1 MAFVA
6 MFVVCFGI
14 VWLLVRSAHR
24 AADSDTRTTASLGG
38 AADSTAHLSDSAH
51 RTSAPAAHLAGRT
64 IALPPRTARFFAAA
78 GRLTVRA
85 TRNWRR
91 IWLVIAIGWLWIPTT
106 LLVAYGA
113 DILSQTREFA
123 WAWNQWTGLEQ
134 PYIGF
139 FSFVPMDIY
148 PTPTTLLVAY
158 GADILSQTRE
168 FAWAWNQWTGLEQP
182 YIGFFSFV
190 PMDIYPTAHY
200 MWSTDPTYLTDQHNI
215 VLTVIYGASAAL
227 SRYLTGSNDAGFVVL
242 AALQWLFAGFCCALT
257 DQHNIVLTVI
267 YGASAALSRYLTGSN
282 DAGFVVLA
290 ALQWLFAGFCCA
302 SAANRFFNL
311 PWIPRTASAP
321 HTHPDYAHP
330 ERLRTA
336 TPIDFAHPE
345 RGPRIH
351 TLTAHTPAPAGP
363 LARVLVMLLF
373 LCCPLVTFSTIS
385 LTKSPLFAF
394 AFTWWFGLMYELYM
408 THRNAPARPQRTR
421 PVTIAALV
429 VSCVVMLVS
438 AKYAWYILM
447 IQVVLSL
454 LADRRRWR
462 LYLLTLLLPTVL
474 VHGAIAMLISSG
486 AIIGGDPIESRGA
499 QLQMIARV
507 AQRTPGAIPESA
519 ARKLAP
525 IFNIDQ
531 MAQAYRS
538 EDADPVKSSLLA
550 DRRRWRLYLLTL
562 LLPTVLVHGAIAM
575 LIGSGA
581 IIGGDPIE
589 SRGAQLQMIARVAQR
604 NPGAIPESAARP
616 LAPIFNL
623 DQLAQAYLSEDADP
637 VNSSGIQSKKV
648 SYRWRS
654 VTAEDMKQFNAAW
667 LEIVRAYPQTA
678 FDALFAREI
687 IRLFRRVRPAIR
699 ADELLRG
706 QRLRAAVQ
714 HMDQTLQSRLA
725 RRRGACGAPVEPD
738 SGARLGHAR
747 QFLRHAH
754 VAHRGRRARAAPL
767 ARAELAY
774 AAPAVD
780 GRHDHG
786 AGEQF
791 RAPHAAD
798 RVRLRI
804 PVYHVRAR
812 QPRRQLGARPG
823 ARHSARFA
831 PRITLGVAH
840 AADRD
845 RRVQHERVARVG
857 RIPAGRLGGAF
868 EPVAHGVGVDVEL
881 FRRQFQ

>member
-1 MAFVA
+1 MGAALCWLIAALACAWIAWCTAIGPLMRADAGLAAFRWTNGVAFVA

-24 AADSDTRTTASLGG
+24 AADSATRTTASLGG
-38 AADSTAHLSDSAH
+38 AADSTAHLS
-51 RTSAPAAHLAGRT
+51 APAAHLAGRT
-64 IALPPRTARFFAAA
+64 IALPPRAARFFAAA

-91 IWLVIAIGWLWIPTT
+91 IWLVLAIGWLWI
-106 LLVAYGA
+106 
-113 DILSQTREFA
+113 
-123 WAWNQWTGLEQ
+123 
-134 PYIGF
+134 
-139 FSFVPMDIY
+139 
-148 PTPTTLLVAY
+148 PTTLLVAY

-242 AALQWLFAGFCCALT
+242 AALQWLFAGFCCA
-257 DQHNIVLTVI
+257 
-267 YGASAALSRYLTGSN
+267 
-282 DAGFVVLA
+282 
-290 ALQWLFAGFCCA
+290 

-311 PWIPRTASAP
+311 PWIPRTAPA
-321 HTHPDYAHP
+321 PDYAHP

-363 LARVLVMLLF
+363 LARALVMLLF

-438 AKYAWYILM
+438 AKYAWYILL

-474 VHGAIAMLISSG
+474 VHGAIAL
-486 AIIGGDPIESRGA
+486 
-499 QLQMIARV
+499 
-507 AQRTPGAIPESA
+507 
-519 ARKLAP
+519 
-525 IFNIDQ
+525 
-531 MAQAYRS
+531 
-538 EDADPVKSSLLA
+538 
-550 DRRRWRLYLLTL
+550 
-562 LLPTVLVHGAIAM
+562 

-604 NPGAIPESAARP
+604 NPGAIPESAARK
-616 LAPIFNL
+616 LAPIFNI
-623 DQLAQAYLSEDADP
+623 DQMAQAYRSEDADP
-637 VNSSGIQSKKV
+637 VKSSGIQSKKV

-667 LEIVRAYPQTA
+667 LEIVRADPQTA
-678 FDALFAREI
+678 FDALFAKSYGYFDVFDPPYVPMSYYVDNDYVQQSNTWI
-687 IRLFRRVRPAIR
+687 KHYNH
-699 ADELLRG
+699 DWRG
-706 QRLRAAVQ
+706 GV
-714 HMDQTLQSRLA
+714 
-725 RRRGACGAPVEPD
+725 
-738 SGARLGHAR
+738 
-747 QFLRHAH
+747 AH
-754 VAHRGRRARAAPL
+754 VVRQWSRIPVLGWVTHGNFYVTLTLLIGA
-767 ARAELAY
+767 AELALRRWR
-774 AAPAVD
+774 ALSWHMPLLLLMGVMITAPANNFE
-780 GRHDHG
+780 RHMLPIAFVFGFLCITFARDNRGGSWVHG
-786 AGEQF
+786 PARGTAHDSP
-791 RAPHAAD
+791 RA
-798 RVRLRI
+798 
-804 PVYHVRAR
+804 
-812 QPRRQLGARPG
+812 
-823 ARHSARFA
+823 
-831 PRITLGVAH
+831 
-840 AADRD
+840 
-845 RRVQHERVARVG
+845 
-857 RIPAGRLGGAF
+857 
-868 EPVAHGVGVDVEL
+868 
-881 FRRQFQ
+881 

>member
-1 MAFVA
+1 MRADAGLAAFRWTNGVAFVA

-24 AADSDTRTTASLGG
+24 AADSATRTTASLGG
-38 AADSTAHLSDSAH
+38 AADSTAHLSDSTH
-51 RTSAPAAHLAGRT
+51 RTSTGPTPAAHIAGRT
-64 IALPPRTARFFAAA
+64 IALPPRAARFFAAT

-91 IWLVIAIGWLWIPTT
+91 IWLVLAIGWLWI
-106 LLVAYGA
+106 
-113 DILSQTREFA
+113 
-123 WAWNQWTGLEQ
+123 
-134 PYIGF
+134 
-139 FSFVPMDIY
+139 
-148 PTPTTLLVAY
+148 PTTLLVAY

-242 AALQWLFAGFCCALT
+242 AALQWLFAGFCCA
-257 DQHNIVLTVI
+257 
-267 YGASAALSRYLTGSN
+267 
-282 DAGFVVLA
+282 
-290 ALQWLFAGFCCA
+290 

-311 PWIPRTASAP
+311 PWIPRTAPA
-321 HTHPDYAHP
+321 PDYAHP

-336 TPIDFAHPE
+336 TPVDFTHPE

-438 AKYAWYILM
+438 AKYAWYILL

-474 VHGAIAMLISSG
+474 VHGAIAL
-486 AIIGGDPIESRGA
+486 
-499 QLQMIARV
+499 
-507 AQRTPGAIPESA
+507 
-519 ARKLAP
+519 
-525 IFNIDQ
+525 
-531 MAQAYRS
+531 
-538 EDADPVKSSLLA
+538 
-550 DRRRWRLYLLTL
+550 
-562 LLPTVLVHGAIAM
+562 

-604 NPGAIPESAARP
+604 NPGAIPESAAQK
-616 LAPIFNL
+616 LAPIFNI
-623 DQLAQAYLSEDADP
+623 DQMAQAYRSEDADP
-637 VNSSGIQSKKV
+637 VKSSGIQSKKV

-667 LEIVRAYPQTA
+667 LEIVRADPQTA
-678 FDALFAREI
+678 FDALFAKSYGYFDVFDPPYVPMSYYVDNDYVQQSNTWI
-687 IRLFRRVRPAIR
+687 KHYNH
-699 ADELLRG
+699 DWRG
-706 QRLRAAVQ
+706 GV
-714 HMDQTLQSRLA
+714 
-725 RRRGACGAPVEPD
+725 
-738 SGARLGHAR
+738 
-747 QFLRHAH
+747 AH
-754 VAHRGRRARAAPL
+754 VVRQWSRIPVLGWVTHGNFYVTLTLLIGA
-767 ARAELAY
+767 AELALRRWR
-774 AAPAVD
+774 ALSWHMPLLLLMGVMITAPANNFE
-780 GRHDHG
+780 RHMLPIAFVFGFMCIMFARDNRGGSWVHG
-786 AGEQF
+786 PARGTAHDSP
-791 RAPHAAD
+791 RA
-798 RVRLRI
+798 
-804 PVYHVRAR
+804 
-812 QPRRQLGARPG
+812 
-823 ARHSARFA
+823 
-831 PRITLGVAH
+831 
-840 AADRD
+840 
-845 RRVQHERVARVG
+845 
-857 RIPAGRLGGAF
+857 
-868 EPVAHGVGVDVEL
+868 
-881 FRRQFQ
+881 

>member
-1 MAFVA
+1 MRADAGLAAFRWTNGVAFVA

-24 AADSDTRTTASLGG
+24 AADSATRTTASLGG
-38 AADSTAHLSDSAH
+38 AADSAH
-51 RTSAPAAHLAGRT
+51 RTSTGPTPAAHIAGRT
-64 IALPPRTARFFAAA
+64 IALPPRAARFFAAA

-91 IWLVIAIGWLWIPTT
+91 IWLVLAIGWLWIPTT

-123 WAWNQWTGLEQ
+123 WAWNQWTGL
-134 PYIGF
+134 
-139 FSFVPMDIY
+139 D
-148 PTPTTLLVAY
+148 
-158 GADILSQTRE
+158 
-168 FAWAWNQWTGLEQP
+168 QP

-242 AALQWLFAGFCCALT
+242 AALQWLFAGFCCA
-257 DQHNIVLTVI
+257 
-267 YGASAALSRYLTGSN
+267 
-282 DAGFVVLA
+282 
-290 ALQWLFAGFCCA
+290 

-321 HTHPDYAHP
+321 RTHPDYAHP

-363 LARVLVMLLF
+363 LARALVMLLF

-408 THRNAPARPQRTR
+408 THRNTPARPQRTR

-474 VHGAIAMLISSG
+474 VHGAIAMLI
-486 AIIGGDPIESRGA
+486 
-499 QLQMIARV
+499 
-507 AQRTPGAIPESA
+507 
-519 ARKLAP
+519 
-525 IFNIDQ
+525 
-531 MAQAYRS
+531 
-538 EDADPVKSSLLA
+538 
-550 DRRRWRLYLLTL
+550 
-562 LLPTVLVHGAIAM
+562 
-575 LIGSGA
+575 GSGA

-604 NPGAIPESAARP
+604 NPGAIPESAAQK
-616 LAPIFNL
+616 LAPIFNI
-623 DQLAQAYLSEDADP
+623 DQMAQAYRSEDADP
-637 VNSSGIQSKKV
+637 VKSSGIQSKKV

-667 LEIVRAYPQTA
+667 LEIVRADPQTA
-678 FDALFAREI
+678 FDALFAKSYGYFDVFDPPYVPMSYYVDNDYVQQSNAWI
-687 IRLFRRVRPAIR
+687 KHYNH
-699 ADELLRG
+699 DWRG
-706 QRLRAAVQ
+706 DV
-714 HMDQTLQSRLA
+714 
-725 RRRGACGAPVEPD
+725 
-738 SGARLGHAR
+738 
-747 QFLRHAH
+747 AH
-754 VAHRGRRARAAPL
+754 VVRQWSRIPVLGWVTHGNFYVTLTLLIGA
-767 ARAELAY
+767 AELALRRWR
-774 AAPAVD
+774 ALSWHMPLLLLMGVMITAPANNFE
-780 GRHDHG
+780 RHMLPIAFVFGFLCIMFARDNRGGSWVHG
-786 AGEQF
+786 PARGTAHDSP
-791 RAPHAAD
+791 RA
-798 RVRLRI
+798 
-804 PVYHVRAR
+804 
-812 QPRRQLGARPG
+812 
-823 ARHSARFA
+823 
-831 PRITLGVAH
+831 
-840 AADRD
+840 
-845 RRVQHERVARVG
+845 
-857 RIPAGRLGGAF
+857 
-868 EPVAHGVGVDVEL
+868 
-881 FRRQFQ
+881 

>member
-1 MAFVA
+1 MRADAGLAAFRWTNGVAFVA

-24 AADSDTRTTASLGG
+24 AADSATRTTASLGG
-38 AADSTAHLSDSAH
+38 AADSTAHIAGP
-51 RTSAPAAHLAGRT
+51 TPAAHLAGRT
-64 IALPPRTARFFAAA
+64 IALPPRAARFFAAA

-91 IWLVIAIGWLWIPTT
+91 IWLVLAIGWLWIPTT
-106 LLVAYGA
+106 LLA
-113 DILSQTREFA
+113 
-123 WAWNQWTGLEQ
+123 
-134 PYIGF
+134 
-139 FSFVPMDIY
+139 
-148 PTPTTLLVAY
+148 AY

-215 VLTVIYGASAAL
+215 E
-227 SRYLTGSNDAGFVVL
+227 
-242 AALQWLFAGFCCALT
+242 
-257 DQHNIVLTVI
+257 LTVI

-336 TPIDFAHPE
+336 TPVDFAHPE
-345 RGPRIH
+345 RSLRAYTP
-351 TLTAHTPAPAGP
+351 TAAPARTPAPAGP
-363 LARVLVMLLF
+363 LARALVMLLF

-474 VHGAIAMLISSG
+474 VHGAIAMLIGSG
-486 AIIGGDPIESRGA
+486 AIIGGDPVESRGA

-507 AQRTPGAIPESA
+507 AQRNPGAIPESA

-538 EDADPVKSSLLA
+538 EDADPVKSS
-550 DRRRWRLYLLTL
+550 
-562 LLPTVLVHGAIAM
+562 
-575 LIGSGA
+575 
-581 IIGGDPIE
+581 
-589 SRGAQLQMIARVAQR
+589 
-604 NPGAIPESAARP
+604 
-616 LAPIFNL
+616 
-623 DQLAQAYLSEDADP
+623 
-637 VNSSGIQSKKV
+637 GIQSKKV

-667 LEIVRAYPQTA
+667 LEIVRADPQTA
-678 FDALFAREI
+678 FDALFAKSYGYFDVFDPPYVPMSYYVDNDYVQQSNTWI
-687 IRLFRRVRPAIR
+687 KHYNH
-699 ADELLRG
+699 DWRG
-706 QRLRAAVQ
+706 GV
-714 HMDQTLQSRLA
+714 
-725 RRRGACGAPVEPD
+725 
-738 SGARLGHAR
+738 
-747 QFLRHAH
+747 AH
-754 VAHRGRRARAAPL
+754 VVRQWSRIPVLGWVTHGNFYVTLTLLIGA
-767 ARAELAY
+767 AELALRRWR
-774 AAPAVD
+774 ALSWHMPLLLLMGVMITAPANNFE
-780 GRHDHG
+780 RHMLPIAFVFGFLCITFARDNRGGSWVHG
-786 AGEQF
+786 PARGTVHDSP
-791 RAPHAAD
+791 RA
-798 RVRLRI
+798 
-804 PVYHVRAR
+804 
-812 QPRRQLGARPG
+812 
-823 ARHSARFA
+823 
-831 PRITLGVAH
+831 
-840 AADRD
+840 
-845 RRVQHERVARVG
+845 
-857 RIPAGRLGGAF
+857 
-868 EPVAHGVGVDVEL
+868 
-881 FRRQFQ
+881 

>member
-1 MAFVA
+1 MDRDRLSHSPTPTRTALARVGDALCWLIAALACAWIAWCTAIGPLMRADAGLAAFRWTNGVAFVA

-14 VWLLVRSAHR
+14 AWLLVRSAHR
-24 AADSDTRTTASLGG
+24 AADSATRTTASLGG
-38 AADSTAHLSDSAH
+38 GADSTAHLSDSAH

-91 IWLVIAIGWLWIPTT
+91 IWLVLAIGWLWI
-106 LLVAYGA
+106 
-113 DILSQTREFA
+113 
-123 WAWNQWTGLEQ
+123 
-134 PYIGF
+134 
-139 FSFVPMDIY
+139 
-148 PTPTTLLVAY
+148 PTTLLVAY

-242 AALQWLFAGFCCALT
+242 AALQWLFAGFCCA
-257 DQHNIVLTVI
+257 
-267 YGASAALSRYLTGSN
+267 
-282 DAGFVVLA
+282 
-290 ALQWLFAGFCCA
+290 

-311 PWIPRTASAP
+311 PWIPRTAPA
-321 HTHPDYAHP
+321 PDYAHP

-363 LARVLVMLLF
+363 LARALVMLLF

-474 VHGAIAMLISSG
+474 VHGAIAMLI
-486 AIIGGDPIESRGA
+486 
-499 QLQMIARV
+499 
-507 AQRTPGAIPESA
+507 
-519 ARKLAP
+519 
-525 IFNIDQ
+525 
-531 MAQAYRS
+531 
-538 EDADPVKSSLLA
+538 
-550 DRRRWRLYLLTL
+550 
-562 LLPTVLVHGAIAM
+562 
-575 LIGSGA
+575 GSGA

-604 NPGAIPESAARP
+604 NPGAIPESAARK
-616 LAPIFNL
+616 LAPIFNI
-623 DQLAQAYLSEDADP
+623 DQMAQAYRSEDADP
-637 VNSSGIQSKKV
+637 VKSSGIQSKKV

-667 LEIVRAYPQTA
+667 LEIVRADPQTA
-678 FDALFAREI
+678 FDALFAKSYGYFDVFDPPYVPMSYYVDNDYVQQSNTWI
-687 IRLFRRVRPAIR
+687 KHYNH
-699 ADELLRG
+699 DWRG
-706 QRLRAAVQ
+706 GV
-714 HMDQTLQSRLA
+714 
-725 RRRGACGAPVEPD
+725 
-738 SGARLGHAR
+738 
-747 QFLRHAH
+747 AH
-754 VAHRGRRARAAPL
+754 VVRQWSRIPVLGWVTHGNFYVTLTLLIGA
-767 ARAELAY
+767 AELALRRWR
-774 AAPAVD
+774 ALSWHMPLLLLMGVMITAPANNFE
-780 GRHDHG
+780 RHMLPIAFVFGFLCITFARDNRGGSWVHG
-786 AGEQF
+786 PARGTAHDSP
-791 RAPHAAD
+791 RA
-798 RVRLRI
+798 
-804 PVYHVRAR
+804 
-812 QPRRQLGARPG
+812 
-823 ARHSARFA
+823 
-831 PRITLGVAH
+831 
-840 AADRD
+840 
-845 RRVQHERVARVG
+845 
-857 RIPAGRLGGAF
+857 
-868 EPVAHGVGVDVEL
+868 
-881 FRRQFQ
+881 

>member
-1 MAFVA
+1 MRADAGLAAFRWTNGVAFVA

-24 AADSDTRTTASLGG
+24 AADSATRTTASLGG

-91 IWLVIAIGWLWIPTT
+91 IWLVLAIGWLWI
-106 LLVAYGA
+106 
-113 DILSQTREFA
+113 
-123 WAWNQWTGLEQ
+123 
-134 PYIGF
+134 
-139 FSFVPMDIY
+139 
-148 PTPTTLLVAY
+148 PTTLLVAY

-242 AALQWLFAGFCCALT
+242 AALQWLFAGFCCA
-257 DQHNIVLTVI
+257 
-267 YGASAALSRYLTGSN
+267 
-282 DAGFVVLA
+282 
-290 ALQWLFAGFCCA
+290 

-311 PWIPRTASAP
+311 PWIPRTAPA
-321 HTHPDYAHP
+321 PDYAHP

-363 LARVLVMLLF
+363 LARALVMLLF

-474 VHGAIAMLISSG
+474 VHGAIAMLI
-486 AIIGGDPIESRGA
+486 
-499 QLQMIARV
+499 
-507 AQRTPGAIPESA
+507 
-519 ARKLAP
+519 
-525 IFNIDQ
+525 
-531 MAQAYRS
+531 
-538 EDADPVKSSLLA
+538 
-550 DRRRWRLYLLTL
+550 
-562 LLPTVLVHGAIAM
+562 
-575 LIGSGA
+575 GSGA

-604 NPGAIPESAARP
+604 NPGAIPESAARK
-616 LAPIFNL
+616 LAPIFNI
-623 DQLAQAYLSEDADP
+623 DQMAQAYRSEDADP
-637 VNSSGIQSKKV
+637 VKSSGIQSKKV

-667 LEIVRAYPQTA
+667 LEIVRADPQTA
-678 FDALFAREI
+678 FDALFAKSYGYFDVFDPPYVPMSYYVDNDYVQQSNTWI
-687 IRLFRRVRPAIR
+687 KHYNH
-699 ADELLRG
+699 DWRG
-706 QRLRAAVQ
+706 GV
-714 HMDQTLQSRLA
+714 
-725 RRRGACGAPVEPD
+725 
-738 SGARLGHAR
+738 
-747 QFLRHAH
+747 AH
-754 VAHRGRRARAAPL
+754 VVRQWSRIPVLGWVTHGNFYVTLTLLIGA
-767 ARAELAY
+767 AELALRRWR
-774 AAPAVD
+774 ALSWHMPLLLLMGVMITAPANNFE
-780 GRHDHG
+780 RHMLPIAFVFGFMCIMFARDNRGGSWVHG
-786 AGEQF
+786 
-791 RAPHAAD
+791 P
-798 RVRLRI
+798 
-804 PVYHVRAR
+804 
-812 QPRRQLGARPG
+812 
-823 ARHSARFA
+823 
-831 PRITLGVAH
+831 
-840 AADRD
+840 
-845 RRVQHERVARVG
+845 ARVT
-857 RIPAGRLGGAF
+857 
-868 EPVAHGVGVDVEL
+868 AHDSP
-881 FRRQFQ
+881 RA

>member
-1 MAFVA
+1 MRADAGLAAFRWTNGVAFVA

-24 AADSDTRTTASLGG
+24 AADSATRTTASLGG

-91 IWLVIAIGWLWIPTT
+91 IWLVLAIGWLWI
-106 LLVAYGA
+106 
-113 DILSQTREFA
+113 
-123 WAWNQWTGLEQ
+123 
-134 PYIGF
+134 
-139 FSFVPMDIY
+139 
-148 PTPTTLLVAY
+148 PTTLLVAY

-242 AALQWLFAGFCCALT
+242 AALQWLFAGFCCA
-257 DQHNIVLTVI
+257 
-267 YGASAALSRYLTGSN
+267 
-282 DAGFVVLA
+282 
-290 ALQWLFAGFCCA
+290 

-311 PWIPRTASAP
+311 PWIPRTAPA
-321 HTHPDYAHP
+321 PDYAHP

-363 LARVLVMLLF
+363 LARALVMLLF

-438 AKYAWYILM
+438 AKYAWYILL
-447 IQVVLSL
+447 IQVVL
-454 LADRRRWR
+454 
-462 LYLLTLLLPTVL
+462 
-474 VHGAIAMLISSG
+474 
-486 AIIGGDPIESRGA
+486 
-499 QLQMIARV
+499 
-507 AQRTPGAIPESA
+507 
-519 ARKLAP
+519 
-525 IFNIDQ
+525 
-531 MAQAYRS
+531 
-538 EDADPVKSSLLA
+538 SLLA

-604 NPGAIPESAARP
+604 NPGAIPESAARK
-616 LAPIFNL
+616 LAPIFNI
-623 DQLAQAYLSEDADP
+623 DQMAQAYRSEDADP
-637 VNSSGIQSKKV
+637 VKSSGIQSKKV

-667 LEIVRAYPQTA
+667 LEIVRADPQTA
-678 FDALFAREI
+678 FDALFAKSYGYFDVFDPPYVPMSYYVDNDYVQQSNTWI
-687 IRLFRRVRPAIR
+687 KHYNH
-699 ADELLRG
+699 DWRG
-706 QRLRAAVQ
+706 GV
-714 HMDQTLQSRLA
+714 
-725 RRRGACGAPVEPD
+725 
-738 SGARLGHAR
+738 
-747 QFLRHAH
+747 AH
-754 VAHRGRRARAAPL
+754 VVRQWSRIPVLGWVTHGNFYVTLTLLIGA
-767 ARAELAY
+767 AELALRRWR
-774 AAPAVD
+774 ALSWHMPLLLLMGVMITAPANNFE
-780 GRHDHG
+780 RHMLPIAFVFGFMCIMFARDNRGGSWVHG
-786 AGEQF
+786 
-791 RAPHAAD
+791 P
-798 RVRLRI
+798 
-804 PVYHVRAR
+804 
-812 QPRRQLGARPG
+812 
-823 ARHSARFA
+823 
-831 PRITLGVAH
+831 
-840 AADRD
+840 
-845 RRVQHERVARVG
+845 ARVT
-857 RIPAGRLGGAF
+857 
-868 EPVAHGVGVDVEL
+868 AHDSP
-881 FRRQFQ
+881 RA

>member
-1 MAFVA
+1 MDRDHLSHSPAPTRTALARVGAALCWLIAALACAWIAWCTAIGPLMRADAGLAAFRWTNGVAFVA

-24 AADSDTRTTASLGG
+24 AADSATRTTASLGG

-64 IALPPRTARFFAAA
+64 IALPPRAARFFAAV
-78 GRLTVRA
+78 GRLTVRT

-91 IWLVIAIGWLWIPTT
+91 IWLVLAIGWLWI
-106 LLVAYGA
+106 
-113 DILSQTREFA
+113 
-123 WAWNQWTGLEQ
+123 
-134 PYIGF
+134 
-139 FSFVPMDIY
+139 
-148 PTPTTLLVAY
+148 PTTLLVAY

-242 AALQWLFAGFCCALT
+242 AALQWLFAGFCCA
-257 DQHNIVLTVI
+257 
-267 YGASAALSRYLTGSN
+267 
-282 DAGFVVLA
+282 
-290 ALQWLFAGFCCA
+290 

-345 RGPRIH
+345 RGLRIH
-351 TLTAHTPAPAGP
+351 TLAAHTPAPAGP
-363 LARVLVMLLF
+363 LARALVMLLF

-474 VHGAIAMLISSG
+474 VHGAIAMLI
-486 AIIGGDPIESRGA
+486 
-499 QLQMIARV
+499 
-507 AQRTPGAIPESA
+507 
-519 ARKLAP
+519 
-525 IFNIDQ
+525 
-531 MAQAYRS
+531 
-538 EDADPVKSSLLA
+538 
-550 DRRRWRLYLLTL
+550 
-562 LLPTVLVHGAIAM
+562 
-575 LIGSGA
+575 GSGA

-604 NPGAIPESAARP
+604 NPGAIPESAARK
-616 LAPIFNL
+616 LAPIFNI
-623 DQLAQAYLSEDADP
+623 DQMAQAYRSEDADP
-637 VNSSGIQSKKV
+637 VKSSGIQSKKV

-667 LEIVRAYPQTA
+667 LEIVRADPQTA
-678 FDALFAREI
+678 FDALFAKSYGYFDVFDPPYVPMSYYVDNDYVQQSNTWI
-687 IRLFRRVRPAIR
+687 KHYNH
-699 ADELLRG
+699 DWRG
-706 QRLRAAVQ
+706 GV
-714 HMDQTLQSRLA
+714 
-725 RRRGACGAPVEPD
+725 
-738 SGARLGHAR
+738 
-747 QFLRHAH
+747 AH
-754 VAHRGRRARAAPL
+754 VVRQWSRIPVLGWVTHGNFYVTLTLLIGA
-767 ARAELAY
+767 AELALRRWR
-774 AAPAVD
+774 ALSWHMPLLLLMGVMITAPANNFE
-780 GRHDHG
+780 RHMLPIAFVFGFLCITFARDNRGGSWVHG
-786 AGEQF
+786 
-791 RAPHAAD
+791 P
-798 RVRLRI
+798 
-804 PVYHVRAR
+804 AR
-812 QPRRQLGARPG
+812 GTARPL
-823 ARHSARFA
+823 
-831 PRITLGVAH
+831 PRA
-840 AADRD
+840 
-845 RRVQHERVARVG
+845 
-857 RIPAGRLGGAF
+857 
-868 EPVAHGVGVDVEL
+868 
-881 FRRQFQ
+881 

>member
-1 MAFVA
+1 MRADAGLAAFRWTNGVAFVA

-24 AADSDTRTTASLGG
+24 AADSATRTTASLGG
-38 AADSTAHLSDSAH
+38 ATDSTAHLSDSAH

-64 IALPPRTARFFAAA
+64 IALPPRAARFFAAA

-91 IWLVIAIGWLWIPTT
+91 IWLVLAIGWLWIPTT
-106 LLVAYGA
+106 LLA
-113 DILSQTREFA
+113 
-123 WAWNQWTGLEQ
+123 
-134 PYIGF
+134 
-139 FSFVPMDIY
+139 
-148 PTPTTLLVAY
+148 AY

-242 AALQWLFAGFCCALT
+242 AALQWLFAGFCCA
-257 DQHNIVLTVI
+257 
-267 YGASAALSRYLTGSN
+267 
-282 DAGFVVLA
+282 
-290 ALQWLFAGFCCA
+290 

-336 TPIDFAHPE
+336 TPVDFAHPE
-345 RGPRIH
+345 RSLRAYTP
-351 TLTAHTPAPAGP
+351 TAAPARTPTPAGP
-363 LARVLVMLLF
+363 LARALVMLLF

-438 AKYAWYILM
+438 AKYAWYIIM
-447 IQVVLSL
+447 IQMVLSL

-462 LYLLTLLLPTVL
+462 LYLLTLLLPTL
-474 VHGAIAMLISSG
+474 
-486 AIIGGDPIESRGA
+486 
-499 QLQMIARV
+499 
-507 AQRTPGAIPESA
+507 
-519 ARKLAP
+519 
-525 IFNIDQ
+525 
-531 MAQAYRS
+531 
-538 EDADPVKSSLLA
+538 
-550 DRRRWRLYLLTL
+550 
-562 LLPTVLVHGAIAM
+562 LVHGAIAM

-604 NPGAIPESAARP
+604 NPGAIPESAARK
-616 LAPIFNL
+616 LAPIFNI
-623 DQLAQAYLSEDADP
+623 DQMAQAYRSEDADP
-637 VNSSGIQSKKV
+637 VKSSGIQSKKV

-667 LEIVRAYPQTA
+667 LEIVRADPQTA
-678 FDALFAREI
+678 FDALFAKSYGYFDVFDPPYVPMSYYVDNDYVQQSNAWI
-687 IRLFRRVRPAIR
+687 KHYNH
-699 ADELLRG
+699 DWRG
-706 QRLRAAVQ
+706 DV
-714 HMDQTLQSRLA
+714 
-725 RRRGACGAPVEPD
+725 
-738 SGARLGHAR
+738 
-747 QFLRHAH
+747 AH
-754 VAHRGRRARAAPL
+754 VVRQWSRIPVLGWVTHGNFYVTLTLLIGA
-767 ARAELAY
+767 AELALRRWR
-774 AAPAVD
+774 ALSWHMPLLLLMGVMITAPANNFE
-780 GRHDHG
+780 RHMLPIAFVFGFLCITFARDNRGGSWVHG
-786 AGEQF
+786 PARGTAHDSP
-791 RAPHAAD
+791 RA
-798 RVRLRI
+798 
-804 PVYHVRAR
+804 
-812 QPRRQLGARPG
+812 
-823 ARHSARFA
+823 
-831 PRITLGVAH
+831 
-840 AADRD
+840 
-845 RRVQHERVARVG
+845 
-857 RIPAGRLGGAF
+857 
-868 EPVAHGVGVDVEL
+868 
-881 FRRQFQ
+881 

>member
-1 MAFVA
+1 MDRDHLSHSPTPTRTALARVGAALCWLIAALACAWIAWCTAIGPLMRADAGLAAFRWTNGVAFVA

-24 AADSDTRTTASLGG
+24 AADSATRTTASLGC
-38 AADSTAHLSDSAH
+38 AADSTAHL
-51 RTSAPAAHLAGRT
+51 SAPAAHLAGRT
-64 IALPPRTARFFAAA
+64 IALPPRAARFFAAT

-91 IWLVIAIGWLWIPTT
+91 IWLVLAIGWLWI
-106 LLVAYGA
+106 
-113 DILSQTREFA
+113 
-123 WAWNQWTGLEQ
+123 
-134 PYIGF
+134 
-139 FSFVPMDIY
+139 
-148 PTPTTLLVAY
+148 PTTLLVAY

-242 AALQWLFAGFCCALT
+242 AALQWLFAGFCCA
-257 DQHNIVLTVI
+257 
-267 YGASAALSRYLTGSN
+267 
-282 DAGFVVLA
+282 
-290 ALQWLFAGFCCA
+290 

-311 PWIPRTASAP
+311 PWIPRTAPA
-321 HTHPDYAHP
+321 PDYAHP

-363 LARVLVMLLF
+363 LARALVMLLF

-474 VHGAIAMLISSG
+474 VHGAIAMLI
-486 AIIGGDPIESRGA
+486 
-499 QLQMIARV
+499 
-507 AQRTPGAIPESA
+507 
-519 ARKLAP
+519 
-525 IFNIDQ
+525 
-531 MAQAYRS
+531 
-538 EDADPVKSSLLA
+538 
-550 DRRRWRLYLLTL
+550 
-562 LLPTVLVHGAIAM
+562 
-575 LIGSGA
+575 GSGA

-604 NPGAIPESAARP
+604 NPGAIPESAARK
-616 LAPIFNL
+616 LAPIFNI
-623 DQLAQAYLSEDADP
+623 DQMAQAYRSEDADP
-637 VNSSGIQSKKV
+637 VKSSGIQSKKV

-667 LEIVRAYPQTA
+667 LEIVRADPQTA
-678 FDALFAREI
+678 FDALFAKSYGYFDVFDPPYVPMSYYVDNDYVQQSNTWI
-687 IRLFRRVRPAIR
+687 KHYNH
-699 ADELLRG
+699 DWRG
-706 QRLRAAVQ
+706 GV
-714 HMDQTLQSRLA
+714 
-725 RRRGACGAPVEPD
+725 
-738 SGARLGHAR
+738 
-747 QFLRHAH
+747 AH
-754 VAHRGRRARAAPL
+754 VVRQWSRIPVLGWVTHGNFYVTLTLLIGA
-767 ARAELAY
+767 AELALRRWR
-774 AAPAVD
+774 ALSWHMPLLLLMGVMITAPANNFE
-780 GRHDHG
+780 RHMLPIAFVFGFLCITFARDNRGGSWVHG
-786 AGEQF
+786 PARGTAHDSP
-791 RAPHAAD
+791 RA
-798 RVRLRI
+798 
-804 PVYHVRAR
+804 
-812 QPRRQLGARPG
+812 
-823 ARHSARFA
+823 
-831 PRITLGVAH
+831 
-840 AADRD
+840 
-845 RRVQHERVARVG
+845 
-857 RIPAGRLGGAF
+857 
-868 EPVAHGVGVDVEL
+868 
-881 FRRQFQ
+881 

>member
-1 MAFVA
+1 MRADAGLAAFRWTNGVAFVA

-24 AADSDTRTTASLGG
+24 AADSATRTTASLGG
-38 AADSTAHLSDSAH
+38 ATDSTAHLSDSAH

-64 IALPPRTARFFAAA
+64 IALPPRAARFFAAA

-91 IWLVIAIGWLWIPTT
+91 IWLVLAIGWLWI
-106 LLVAYGA
+106 
-113 DILSQTREFA
+113 
-123 WAWNQWTGLEQ
+123 
-134 PYIGF
+134 
-139 FSFVPMDIY
+139 
-148 PTPTTLLVAY
+148 PTTLLVAY

-242 AALQWLFAGFCCALT
+242 AALQWLFAGFCCA
-257 DQHNIVLTVI
+257 
-267 YGASAALSRYLTGSN
+267 
-282 DAGFVVLA
+282 
-290 ALQWLFAGFCCA
+290 

-336 TPIDFAHPE
+336 TPVDFAYPE
-345 RGPRIH
+345 RSLRAYTP
-351 TLTAHTPAPAGP
+351 TAAPARTPTPAGP
-363 LARVLVMLLF
+363 LARALVMLLF

-474 VHGAIAMLISSG
+474 VHGAIAMLI
-486 AIIGGDPIESRGA
+486 
-499 QLQMIARV
+499 
-507 AQRTPGAIPESA
+507 
-519 ARKLAP
+519 
-525 IFNIDQ
+525 
-531 MAQAYRS
+531 
-538 EDADPVKSSLLA
+538 
-550 DRRRWRLYLLTL
+550 
-562 LLPTVLVHGAIAM
+562 
-575 LIGSGA
+575 GSGA

-604 NPGAIPESAARP
+604 NPGAIPESAARK
-616 LAPIFNL
+616 LAPIFNI
-623 DQLAQAYLSEDADP
+623 DQMAQAYRSEDADP
-637 VNSSGIQSKKV
+637 VKSSGIQSKKV

-667 LEIVRAYPQTA
+667 LEIVRADPQTA
-678 FDALFAREI
+678 FDALFAKSYGYFDVFDPPYVPMSYYVDNDYVQQSNAWI
-687 IRLFRRVRPAIR
+687 KHYNH
-699 ADELLRG
+699 DWRG
-706 QRLRAAVQ
+706 DV
-714 HMDQTLQSRLA
+714 
-725 RRRGACGAPVEPD
+725 
-738 SGARLGHAR
+738 
-747 QFLRHAH
+747 AH
-754 VAHRGRRARAAPL
+754 VVRQWSRIPVLGWVTHGNFYVTLTLLIGA
-767 ARAELAY
+767 AELALRRWR
-774 AAPAVD
+774 ALSWHMPLLLLMGVMITAPANNFE
-780 GRHDHG
+780 RHMLPIAFVFGFLCIMFARDNRGGSWVHG
-786 AGEQF
+786 
-791 RAPHAAD
+791 P
-798 RVRLRI
+798 
-804 PVYHVRAR
+804 AR
-812 QPRRQLGARPG
+812 GTARPSSR
-823 ARHSARFA
+823 A
-831 PRITLGVAH
+831 
-840 AADRD
+840 
-845 RRVQHERVARVG
+845 
-857 RIPAGRLGGAF
+857 
-868 EPVAHGVGVDVEL
+868 
-881 FRRQFQ
+881 

>member
-1 MAFVA
+1 MRADAGLAAFRWTNGVAFVA

-24 AADSDTRTTASLGG
+24 AADSAIRTTASLGG
-38 AADSTAHLSDSAH
+38 AAD
-51 RTSAPAAHLAGRT
+51 PAAHLAGRT
-64 IALPPRTARFFAAA
+64 IALPPRAARFFAAA

-91 IWLVIAIGWLWIPTT
+91 IWLVLAIGWLWIPTT

-148 PTPTTLLVAY
+148 PT
-158 GADILSQTRE
+158 
-168 FAWAWNQWTGLEQP
+168 
-182 YIGFFSFV
+182 
-190 PMDIYPTAHY
+190 AHY
-200 MWSTDPTYLTDQHNI
+200 MWSTGPTY
-215 VLTVIYGASAAL
+215 
-227 SRYLTGSNDAGFVVL
+227 
-242 AALQWLFAGFCCALT
+242 LT

-330 ERLRTA
+330 ERLHT
-336 TPIDFAHPE
+336 TNPVDFAHPD
-345 RGPRIH
+345 RGLRAYTP
-351 TLTAHTPAPAGP
+351 TAEPAHTPVPAGP
-363 LARVLVMLLF
+363 LARALVMLLF

-408 THRNAPARPQRTR
+408 THRPAPARPQRTR

-438 AKYAWYILM
+438 AKYAWYIIM
-447 IQVVLSL
+447 IQVVL
-454 LADRRRWR
+454 
-462 LYLLTLLLPTVL
+462 
-474 VHGAIAMLISSG
+474 
-486 AIIGGDPIESRGA
+486 
-499 QLQMIARV
+499 
-507 AQRTPGAIPESA
+507 
-519 ARKLAP
+519 
-525 IFNIDQ
+525 
-531 MAQAYRS
+531 
-538 EDADPVKSSLLA
+538 SLLA

-604 NPGAIPESAARP
+604 NPGAIPESAARK
-616 LAPIFNL
+616 LAPIFNI
-623 DQLAQAYLSEDADP
+623 DQMAQAYRSEDADP
-637 VNSSGIQSKKV
+637 VKSSGIQSKKV

-667 LEIVRAYPQTA
+667 LEIVRADPQTA
-678 FDALFAREI
+678 FDALFAKSYGY
-687 IRLFRRVRPAIR
+687 FDVFDPPYVPMSYYV
-699 ADELLRG
+699 DNDYV
-706 QRLRAAVQ
+706 QRSNTWIKYYNHNWRYGV
-714 HMDQTLQSRLA
+714 
-725 RRRGACGAPVEPD
+725 
-738 SGARLGHAR
+738 
-747 QFLRHAH
+747 AH
-754 VAHRGRRARAAPL
+754 VVREWSRIPVLGWVTHGNFYVTLTLLIGA
-767 ARAELAY
+767 AELALRRWR
-774 AAPAVD
+774 ALSWHMPLLLLMGVMITAPANNFE
-780 GRHDHG
+780 RHMLPIAFVFGFLCITFARDNRGGSWVHG
-786 AGEQF
+786 PARGTAHDSP
-791 RAPHAAD
+791 RA
-798 RVRLRI
+798 
-804 PVYHVRAR
+804 
-812 QPRRQLGARPG
+812 
-823 ARHSARFA
+823 
-831 PRITLGVAH
+831 
-840 AADRD
+840 
-845 RRVQHERVARVG
+845 
-857 RIPAGRLGGAF
+857 
-868 EPVAHGVGVDVEL
+868 
-881 FRRQFQ
+881 

>member
-1 MAFVA
+1 MRADAGLAAFRWTNGVAFVA

-24 AADSDTRTTASLGG
+24 AADSATRTTASLGG

-91 IWLVIAIGWLWIPTT
+91 IWLVLAIGWLWI
-106 LLVAYGA
+106 
-113 DILSQTREFA
+113 
-123 WAWNQWTGLEQ
+123 
-134 PYIGF
+134 
-139 FSFVPMDIY
+139 
-148 PTPTTLLVAY
+148 PTTLLVAY

-242 AALQWLFAGFCCALT
+242 AALQWLFAGFCCA
-257 DQHNIVLTVI
+257 
-267 YGASAALSRYLTGSN
+267 
-282 DAGFVVLA
+282 
-290 ALQWLFAGFCCA
+290 

-311 PWIPRTASAP
+311 PWIPRTAPA
-321 HTHPDYAHP
+321 PDYAHP

-363 LARVLVMLLF
+363 LARALVMLLF

-438 AKYAWYILM
+438 AKYAWYILL

-474 VHGAIAMLISSG
+474 VHGAIAL
-486 AIIGGDPIESRGA
+486 
-499 QLQMIARV
+499 
-507 AQRTPGAIPESA
+507 
-519 ARKLAP
+519 
-525 IFNIDQ
+525 
-531 MAQAYRS
+531 
-538 EDADPVKSSLLA
+538 
-550 DRRRWRLYLLTL
+550 
-562 LLPTVLVHGAIAM
+562 

-604 NPGAIPESAARP
+604 NPGAIPESAARK
-616 LAPIFNL
+616 LAPIFNI
-623 DQLAQAYLSEDADP
+623 DQMAQAYRSEDADP
-637 VNSSGIQSKKV
+637 VKSSGIQSKKV

-667 LEIVRAYPQTA
+667 LEIVRADPQTA
-678 FDALFAREI
+678 FDALFAKSYGYFDVFDPPYVPMSYYVDNDYVQQSNAWI
-687 IRLFRRVRPAIR
+687 KHYNH
-699 ADELLRG
+699 DWRG
-706 QRLRAAVQ
+706 DV
-714 HMDQTLQSRLA
+714 
-725 RRRGACGAPVEPD
+725 
-738 SGARLGHAR
+738 
-747 QFLRHAH
+747 AH
-754 VAHRGRRARAAPL
+754 VVRQWSRIPVLGWVTHGNFYVTLTLLIGA
-767 ARAELAY
+767 AELALRRWR
-774 AAPAVD
+774 ALSWHMPLLLLMGVMITAPANNFE
-780 GRHDHG
+780 RHMLPIAFVFGFLCIMFARDNRGGSWVHG
-786 AGEQF
+786 PARGTAHDSP
-791 RAPHAAD
+791 RA
-798 RVRLRI
+798 
-804 PVYHVRAR
+804 
-812 QPRRQLGARPG
+812 
-823 ARHSARFA
+823 
-831 PRITLGVAH
+831 
-840 AADRD
+840 
-845 RRVQHERVARVG
+845 
-857 RIPAGRLGGAF
+857 
-868 EPVAHGVGVDVEL
+868 
-881 FRRQFQ
+881 

>member
-1 MAFVA
+1 MDRDHLSHSPTPTRTALARVGAALCWLIAALACAWIAWCTAIGPLMRADAGLAAFRWTNGVAFVA

-24 AADSDTRTTASLGG
+24 AADSATRTTASLGC
-38 AADSTAHLSDSAH
+38 AADSTAHL
-51 RTSAPAAHLAGRT
+51 SAPAAHLAGRT
-64 IALPPRTARFFAAA
+64 IALPPRAARFFAAT

-91 IWLVIAIGWLWIPTT
+91 IWLVLAIGWLWI
-106 LLVAYGA
+106 
-113 DILSQTREFA
+113 
-123 WAWNQWTGLEQ
+123 
-134 PYIGF
+134 
-139 FSFVPMDIY
+139 
-148 PTPTTLLVAY
+148 PTTLLVAY

-242 AALQWLFAGFCCALT
+242 AALQWLFAGFCCA
-257 DQHNIVLTVI
+257 
-267 YGASAALSRYLTGSN
+267 
-282 DAGFVVLA
+282 
-290 ALQWLFAGFCCA
+290 

-311 PWIPRTASAP
+311 PWIPRTAPA
-321 HTHPDYAHP
+321 PDYAHP

-363 LARVLVMLLF
+363 LARALVMLLF

-474 VHGAIAMLISSG
+474 VHGAIAMLI
-486 AIIGGDPIESRGA
+486 
-499 QLQMIARV
+499 
-507 AQRTPGAIPESA
+507 
-519 ARKLAP
+519 
-525 IFNIDQ
+525 
-531 MAQAYRS
+531 
-538 EDADPVKSSLLA
+538 
-550 DRRRWRLYLLTL
+550 
-562 LLPTVLVHGAIAM
+562 
-575 LIGSGA
+575 GSGA

-604 NPGAIPESAARP
+604 NPGAIPESAARK
-616 LAPIFNL
+616 LAPIFNI
-623 DQLAQAYLSEDADP
+623 DQMAQAYRSEDADP
-637 VNSSGIQSKKV
+637 VKSSGIQSKKV

-667 LEIVRAYPQTA
+667 LEIVRADPQTA
-678 FDALFAREI
+678 FDALFAKSYGYFDVFDPPYVPMSYYVDNDYVQQSNTWI
-687 IRLFRRVRPAIR
+687 KHYNH
-699 ADELLRG
+699 DWRG
-706 QRLRAAVQ
+706 GV
-714 HMDQTLQSRLA
+714 
-725 RRRGACGAPVEPD
+725 
-738 SGARLGHAR
+738 
-747 QFLRHAH
+747 AH
-754 VAHRGRRARAAPL
+754 VVRQWSRIPVLGWVTHGNFYVTLTLLIGA
-767 ARAELAY
+767 AELALRRWR
-774 AAPAVD
+774 ALSWHMPLLLLMGVMITAPANNFE
-780 GRHDHG
+780 RHMLPIAFVFGFLCITFARDNRGGSWVHG
-786 AGEQF
+786 
-791 RAPHAAD
+791 P
-798 RVRLRI
+798 
-804 PVYHVRAR
+804 AR
-812 QPRRQLGARPG
+812 GTARP
-823 ARHSARFA
+823 S
-831 PRITLGVAH
+831 PRA
-840 AADRD
+840 
-845 RRVQHERVARVG
+845 
-857 RIPAGRLGGAF
+857 
-868 EPVAHGVGVDVEL
+868 
-881 FRRQFQ
+881 

>member
-1 MAFVA
+1 MDRDRLSHSPTPTRTAPARVGAALCWLIAALACAWIAWCTAIGPLMRADAGLAAFRWTNGVAFVA

-24 AADSDTRTTASLGG
+24 AADSATRTTASLGG

-91 IWLVIAIGWLWIPTT
+91 IWLVLAIGWLWI
-106 LLVAYGA
+106 
-113 DILSQTREFA
+113 
-123 WAWNQWTGLEQ
+123 
-134 PYIGF
+134 
-139 FSFVPMDIY
+139 
-148 PTPTTLLVAY
+148 PTTLLVAY

-242 AALQWLFAGFCCALT
+242 AALQWLFAGFCCA
-257 DQHNIVLTVI
+257 
-267 YGASAALSRYLTGSN
+267 
-282 DAGFVVLA
+282 
-290 ALQWLFAGFCCA
+290 

-311 PWIPRTASAP
+311 PWIPRTAPA
-321 HTHPDYAHP
+321 PDYAHP

-363 LARVLVMLLF
+363 LARALVMLLF

-438 AKYAWYILM
+438 AKYAWYILL

-474 VHGAIAMLISSG
+474 VHGAIAL
-486 AIIGGDPIESRGA
+486 
-499 QLQMIARV
+499 
-507 AQRTPGAIPESA
+507 
-519 ARKLAP
+519 
-525 IFNIDQ
+525 
-531 MAQAYRS
+531 
-538 EDADPVKSSLLA
+538 
-550 DRRRWRLYLLTL
+550 
-562 LLPTVLVHGAIAM
+562 

-604 NPGAIPESAARP
+604 NPGAIPESAARK
-616 LAPIFNL
+616 LAPIFNI
-623 DQLAQAYLSEDADP
+623 DQMAQAYRSEDADP
-637 VNSSGIQSKKV
+637 VKSSGIQSKKV

-667 LEIVRAYPQTA
+667 LEIVRADPQTA
-678 FDALFAREI
+678 FDALFAKSYGYFDVFDPPYVPMSYYVDNDYVQQSNTWI
-687 IRLFRRVRPAIR
+687 KHYNH
-699 ADELLRG
+699 DWRG
-706 QRLRAAVQ
+706 GV
-714 HMDQTLQSRLA
+714 
-725 RRRGACGAPVEPD
+725 
-738 SGARLGHAR
+738 
-747 QFLRHAH
+747 AH
-754 VAHRGRRARAAPL
+754 VVRQWSRIPVLGWVTHGNFYVTLTLLIGA
-767 ARAELAY
+767 AELALRRWR
-774 AAPAVD
+774 ALSWHMPLLLLMGVMITAPANNFE
-780 GRHDHG
+780 RHMLPIAFVFGFLCITFARDNRGGSWVHG
-786 AGEQF
+786 PARGTAHDSP
-791 RAPHAAD
+791 RA
-798 RVRLRI
+798 
-804 PVYHVRAR
+804 
-812 QPRRQLGARPG
+812 
-823 ARHSARFA
+823 
-831 PRITLGVAH
+831 
-840 AADRD
+840 
-845 RRVQHERVARVG
+845 
-857 RIPAGRLGGAF
+857 
-868 EPVAHGVGVDVEL
+868 
-881 FRRQFQ
+881 

>member
-1 MAFVA
+1 MRADAGLAAFRWTNGVAFVA

-24 AADSDTRTTASLGG
+24 AADSATRTTASLGG
-38 AADSTAHLSDSAH
+38 AADST
-51 RTSAPAAHLAGRT
+51 THLAGRT
-64 IALPPRTARFFAAA
+64 IALPPRAARFFAAA

-91 IWLVIAIGWLWIPTT
+91 IWLVLAIGWLWI
-106 LLVAYGA
+106 
-113 DILSQTREFA
+113 
-123 WAWNQWTGLEQ
+123 
-134 PYIGF
+134 
-139 FSFVPMDIY
+139 
-148 PTPTTLLVAY
+148 PTTLLVAY

-242 AALQWLFAGFCCALT
+242 AALQWLFAGFCCA
-257 DQHNIVLTVI
+257 
-267 YGASAALSRYLTGSN
+267 
-282 DAGFVVLA
+282 
-290 ALQWLFAGFCCA
+290 

-336 TPIDFAHPE
+336 TPVDFAHPE
-345 RGPRIH
+345 RSLRAYTP
-351 TLTAHTPAPAGP
+351 TAVPARTPTPAGP
-363 LARVLVMLLF
+363 LARALVMLLF
-373 LCCPLVTFSTIS
+373 LCCPLITFSTIS

-474 VHGAIAMLISSG
+474 VHGAIAMLI
-486 AIIGGDPIESRGA
+486 
-499 QLQMIARV
+499 
-507 AQRTPGAIPESA
+507 
-519 ARKLAP
+519 
-525 IFNIDQ
+525 
-531 MAQAYRS
+531 
-538 EDADPVKSSLLA
+538 
-550 DRRRWRLYLLTL
+550 
-562 LLPTVLVHGAIAM
+562 
-575 LIGSGA
+575 GSGA

-604 NPGAIPESAARP
+604 NPGAIPESAARK
-616 LAPIFNL
+616 LAPIFNI
-623 DQLAQAYLSEDADP
+623 DQMAQAYRSEDADP
-637 VNSSGIQSKKV
+637 VKSSGIQSKKV

-667 LEIVRAYPQTA
+667 LEIVRADPQTA
-678 FDALFAREI
+678 FDALFAKSYGYFDVFDPPYVPMSYYVDNDYVQQSNAWI
-687 IRLFRRVRPAIR
+687 KHYNH
-699 ADELLRG
+699 DWRG
-706 QRLRAAVQ
+706 DV
-714 HMDQTLQSRLA
+714 
-725 RRRGACGAPVEPD
+725 
-738 SGARLGHAR
+738 
-747 QFLRHAH
+747 AH
-754 VAHRGRRARAAPL
+754 VVRQWSRIPVLGWVTHGNFYVTLTLLIGA
-767 ARAELAY
+767 AELALRRWR
-774 AAPAVD
+774 ALSWHMPLLLLMGVMITAPANNFE
-780 GRHDHG
+780 RHMLPIAFVFGFLCIMFARDNRGGSWVHG
-786 AGEQF
+786 PARGTAHPSS
-791 RAPHAAD
+791 RA
-798 RVRLRI
+798 
-804 PVYHVRAR
+804 
-812 QPRRQLGARPG
+812 
-823 ARHSARFA
+823 
-831 PRITLGVAH
+831 
-840 AADRD
+840 
-845 RRVQHERVARVG
+845 
-857 RIPAGRLGGAF
+857 
-868 EPVAHGVGVDVEL
+868 
-881 FRRQFQ
+881 

>member
-1 MAFVA
+1 MRADAGLAAFRWTNGVAFVA

-24 AADSDTRTTASLGG
+24 AADSATRTTASLGG
-38 AADSTAHLSDSAH
+38 AADSTAHL
-51 RTSAPAAHLAGRT
+51 SAPAAHLAGRT

-91 IWLVIAIGWLWIPTT
+91 IWLVLAIGWLWI
-106 LLVAYGA
+106 
-113 DILSQTREFA
+113 
-123 WAWNQWTGLEQ
+123 
-134 PYIGF
+134 
-139 FSFVPMDIY
+139 
-148 PTPTTLLVAY
+148 PTTLLVAY

-242 AALQWLFAGFCCALT
+242 AALQWLFAGFCCA
-257 DQHNIVLTVI
+257 
-267 YGASAALSRYLTGSN
+267 
-282 DAGFVVLA
+282 
-290 ALQWLFAGFCCA
+290 

-311 PWIPRTASAP
+311 PWIPRTAPA
-321 HTHPDYAHP
+321 PDYAHP

-363 LARVLVMLLF
+363 LARALVMLLF

-438 AKYAWYILM
+438 AKYAWYILL

-474 VHGAIAMLISSG
+474 VHGAIAL
-486 AIIGGDPIESRGA
+486 
-499 QLQMIARV
+499 
-507 AQRTPGAIPESA
+507 
-519 ARKLAP
+519 
-525 IFNIDQ
+525 
-531 MAQAYRS
+531 
-538 EDADPVKSSLLA
+538 
-550 DRRRWRLYLLTL
+550 
-562 LLPTVLVHGAIAM
+562 

-604 NPGAIPESAARP
+604 NPGAIPESAARK
-616 LAPIFNL
+616 LAPIFNI
-623 DQLAQAYLSEDADP
+623 DQMAQAYRSEDADP
-637 VNSSGIQSKKV
+637 VKSSGIQSKKV

-667 LEIVRAYPQTA
+667 LEIVRADPQTA
-678 FDALFAREI
+678 FDALFAKSYGYFDVFDPPYVPMSYYVDNDYVQQSNTWI
-687 IRLFRRVRPAIR
+687 KHYNH
-699 ADELLRG
+699 DWRG
-706 QRLRAAVQ
+706 GV
-714 HMDQTLQSRLA
+714 
-725 RRRGACGAPVEPD
+725 
-738 SGARLGHAR
+738 
-747 QFLRHAH
+747 AH
-754 VAHRGRRARAAPL
+754 VVRQWSRIPVLGWVTHGNFYVTLTLLIGA
-767 ARAELAY
+767 AELALRRWR
-774 AAPAVD
+774 ALSWHMPLLLLMGVMITAPANNFE
-780 GRHDHG
+780 RHMLPIAFVFGFMCIMFARDNRGGSWVHG
-786 AGEQF
+786 PARGTAHDSP
-791 RAPHAAD
+791 RA
-798 RVRLRI
+798 
-804 PVYHVRAR
+804 
-812 QPRRQLGARPG
+812 
-823 ARHSARFA
+823 
-831 PRITLGVAH
+831 
-840 AADRD
+840 
-845 RRVQHERVARVG
+845 
-857 RIPAGRLGGAF
+857 
-868 EPVAHGVGVDVEL
+868 
-881 FRRQFQ
+881 

>member
-1 MAFVA
+1 MDRDHLSHSPTPTRTALARVGAALCWLIAALACAWIAWCTAIGPLMRADAGLAAFRWTNGVAFVA

-24 AADSDTRTTASLGG
+24 AADSATRTTASLGG
-38 AADSTAHLSDSAH
+38 AADSTAHLS
-51 RTSAPAAHLAGRT
+51 APAAHLAGRT
-64 IALPPRTARFFAAA
+64 IALPPRAARFFAAA

-91 IWLVIAIGWLWIPTT
+91 IWLVLAIGWLWI
-106 LLVAYGA
+106 
-113 DILSQTREFA
+113 
-123 WAWNQWTGLEQ
+123 
-134 PYIGF
+134 
-139 FSFVPMDIY
+139 
-148 PTPTTLLVAY
+148 PTTLLVAY

-242 AALQWLFAGFCCALT
+242 AALQWLFAGFCCA
-257 DQHNIVLTVI
+257 
-267 YGASAALSRYLTGSN
+267 
-282 DAGFVVLA
+282 
-290 ALQWLFAGFCCA
+290 

-311 PWIPRTASAP
+311 PWIPRTAPA
-321 HTHPDYAHP
+321 PDYAHP

-351 TLTAHTPAPAGP
+351 TLTAHTPTPAGP
-363 LARVLVMLLF
+363 LSRVLVMLLF

-438 AKYAWYILM
+438 AKYAWYILL
-447 IQVVLSL
+447 IQVVLLL

-474 VHGAIAMLISSG
+474 VHGAIAI
-486 AIIGGDPIESRGA
+486 
-499 QLQMIARV
+499 
-507 AQRTPGAIPESA
+507 
-519 ARKLAP
+519 
-525 IFNIDQ
+525 
-531 MAQAYRS
+531 
-538 EDADPVKSSLLA
+538 
-550 DRRRWRLYLLTL
+550 
-562 LLPTVLVHGAIAM
+562 

-604 NPGAIPESAARP
+604 NPGAIPESAARK
-616 LAPIFNL
+616 LAPIFNI
-623 DQLAQAYLSEDADP
+623 DQMAQAYRSEDADP
-637 VNSSGIQSKKV
+637 VKSSGIQSKKV

-667 LEIVRAYPQTA
+667 LEIVRADPQTA
-678 FDALFAREI
+678 FDALFAKSYGYFDVFDPPYVPMSYYVDNDYVQQSNTWI
-687 IRLFRRVRPAIR
+687 KHYNH
-699 ADELLRG
+699 DWRG
-706 QRLRAAVQ
+706 GV
-714 HMDQTLQSRLA
+714 
-725 RRRGACGAPVEPD
+725 
-738 SGARLGHAR
+738 
-747 QFLRHAH
+747 AH
-754 VAHRGRRARAAPL
+754 VVRQWSRIPVLGWVTHGNFYVTLTLLIGA
-767 ARAELAY
+767 AELALRRWR
-774 AAPAVD
+774 ALSWHMPLLLLMGVMITAPANNFE
-780 GRHDHG
+780 RHMLPIAFVFGFLCITFARDNRGGSWVHG
-786 AGEQF
+786 PARGTAHDSP
-791 RAPHAAD
+791 RA
-798 RVRLRI
+798 
-804 PVYHVRAR
+804 
-812 QPRRQLGARPG
+812 
-823 ARHSARFA
+823 
-831 PRITLGVAH
+831 
-840 AADRD
+840 
-845 RRVQHERVARVG
+845 
-857 RIPAGRLGGAF
+857 
-868 EPVAHGVGVDVEL
+868 
-881 FRRQFQ
+881 

>member
-1 MAFVA
+1 MDRDRLSHSPTPTRTALARVGAALCWLIAALACAWIAWCTAIGPLMRADAGLAAFRWTNGVAFVA

-24 AADSDTRTTASLGG
+24 AADSATRTTASLGG

-64 IALPPRTARFFAAA
+64 IALPPRAARFFAAA

-91 IWLVIAIGWLWIPTT
+91 IWLVLAIGWLWI
-106 LLVAYGA
+106 
-113 DILSQTREFA
+113 
-123 WAWNQWTGLEQ
+123 
-134 PYIGF
+134 
-139 FSFVPMDIY
+139 
-148 PTPTTLLVAY
+148 PTTLLVAY

-242 AALQWLFAGFCCALT
+242 AALQWLFAGFCCA
-257 DQHNIVLTVI
+257 
-267 YGASAALSRYLTGSN
+267 
-282 DAGFVVLA
+282 
-290 ALQWLFAGFCCA
+290 

-311 PWIPRTASAP
+311 PWIPRTAPA
-321 HTHPDYAHP
+321 PDYAHP

-363 LARVLVMLLF
+363 LARALVMLLF

-438 AKYAWYILM
+438 AKYAWYILL

-474 VHGAIAMLISSG
+474 VHGAIAL
-486 AIIGGDPIESRGA
+486 
-499 QLQMIARV
+499 
-507 AQRTPGAIPESA
+507 
-519 ARKLAP
+519 
-525 IFNIDQ
+525 
-531 MAQAYRS
+531 
-538 EDADPVKSSLLA
+538 
-550 DRRRWRLYLLTL
+550 
-562 LLPTVLVHGAIAM
+562 

-604 NPGAIPESAARP
+604 NPGAIPESAARK
-616 LAPIFNL
+616 LAPIFNI
-623 DQLAQAYLSEDADP
+623 DQMAQAYRSEDADP
-637 VNSSGIQSKKV
+637 VKSSGIQSKKV

-667 LEIVRAYPQTA
+667 LEIVRADPQTA
-678 FDALFAREI
+678 FDALFAKSYGYFDVFDPPYVPMSYYVDNDYVQQSNTWI
-687 IRLFRRVRPAIR
+687 KHYNH
-699 ADELLRG
+699 DWRG
-706 QRLRAAVQ
+706 GV
-714 HMDQTLQSRLA
+714 
-725 RRRGACGAPVEPD
+725 
-738 SGARLGHAR
+738 
-747 QFLRHAH
+747 AH
-754 VAHRGRRARAAPL
+754 VVRQWSRIPVLGWVTHGNFYVTLTLLIGA
-767 ARAELAY
+767 AELALRRWR
-774 AAPAVD
+774 ALSWHMPLLLLMGVMITAPANNFE
-780 GRHDHG
+780 RHMLPIAFVFGFLCITFARDNRGGSWVHG
-786 AGEQF
+786 PARGTAHDSP
-791 RAPHAAD
+791 RA
-798 RVRLRI
+798 
-804 PVYHVRAR
+804 
-812 QPRRQLGARPG
+812 
-823 ARHSARFA
+823 
-831 PRITLGVAH
+831 
-840 AADRD
+840 
-845 RRVQHERVARVG
+845 
-857 RIPAGRLGGAF
+857 
-868 EPVAHGVGVDVEL
+868 
-881 FRRQFQ
+881 

>member
-1 MAFVA
+1 MDRDHLSHSPTPTRTALARVGAALCWLIAALACAWIAWCTAIGPLMRADAGLAAFRWTNGVAFVA

-24 AADSDTRTTASLGG
+24 AADSATRTTASLGG

-64 IALPPRTARFFAAA
+64 IALPPRAARFFAAA

-91 IWLVIAIGWLWIPTT
+91 IWLVLAIGWLWI
-106 LLVAYGA
+106 
-113 DILSQTREFA
+113 
-123 WAWNQWTGLEQ
+123 
-134 PYIGF
+134 
-139 FSFVPMDIY
+139 
-148 PTPTTLLVAY
+148 PTTLLVAY

-242 AALQWLFAGFCCALT
+242 AALQWLFAGFCCA
-257 DQHNIVLTVI
+257 
-267 YGASAALSRYLTGSN
+267 
-282 DAGFVVLA
+282 
-290 ALQWLFAGFCCA
+290 

-311 PWIPRTASAP
+311 PWIPRTAPA
-321 HTHPDYAHP
+321 PDYAHP

-363 LARVLVMLLF
+363 LARALVMLLF

-438 AKYAWYILM
+438 AKYAWYILL

-474 VHGAIAMLISSG
+474 VHGAIAL
-486 AIIGGDPIESRGA
+486 
-499 QLQMIARV
+499 
-507 AQRTPGAIPESA
+507 
-519 ARKLAP
+519 
-525 IFNIDQ
+525 
-531 MAQAYRS
+531 
-538 EDADPVKSSLLA
+538 
-550 DRRRWRLYLLTL
+550 
-562 LLPTVLVHGAIAM
+562 

-604 NPGAIPESAARP
+604 NPGAIPESAARK
-616 LAPIFNL
+616 LAPIFNI
-623 DQLAQAYLSEDADP
+623 DQMAQAYRSEDADP
-637 VNSSGIQSKKV
+637 VKSSGIQSKKV

-667 LEIVRAYPQTA
+667 LEIVRADPQTA
-678 FDALFAREI
+678 FDALFAKSYGYFDVFDPPYVPMSYYVDNDYVQQSNTWI
-687 IRLFRRVRPAIR
+687 KHYNH
-699 ADELLRG
+699 DWRG
-706 QRLRAAVQ
+706 GV
-714 HMDQTLQSRLA
+714 
-725 RRRGACGAPVEPD
+725 
-738 SGARLGHAR
+738 
-747 QFLRHAH
+747 AH
-754 VAHRGRRARAAPL
+754 VVRQWSRIPVLGWVTHGNFYVTLTLLIGA
-767 ARAELAY
+767 AELALRRWR
-774 AAPAVD
+774 ALSWHMPLLLLMGVMITAPANNFE
-780 GRHDHG
+780 RHMLPIAFVFGFLCITFARDNRGGSWVHG
-786 AGEQF
+786 PARGTAHDSP
-791 RAPHAAD
+791 RA
-798 RVRLRI
+798 
-804 PVYHVRAR
+804 
-812 QPRRQLGARPG
+812 
-823 ARHSARFA
+823 
-831 PRITLGVAH
+831 
-840 AADRD
+840 
-845 RRVQHERVARVG
+845 
-857 RIPAGRLGGAF
+857 
-868 EPVAHGVGVDVEL
+868 
-881 FRRQFQ
+881 

>member
-1 MAFVA
+1 MRADAGLAAFRWTNGVAFVA

-24 AADSDTRTTASLGG
+24 AADSATCTTASLGG

-51 RTSAPAAHLAGRT
+51 RTSAPTAHLAGRT

-91 IWLVIAIGWLWIPTT
+91 IWLVLAIGWLWI
-106 LLVAYGA
+106 
-113 DILSQTREFA
+113 
-123 WAWNQWTGLEQ
+123 
-134 PYIGF
+134 
-139 FSFVPMDIY
+139 
-148 PTPTTLLVAY
+148 PTTLLVAY

-242 AALQWLFAGFCCALT
+242 AALQWLFAGFCCA
-257 DQHNIVLTVI
+257 
-267 YGASAALSRYLTGSN
+267 
-282 DAGFVVLA
+282 
-290 ALQWLFAGFCCA
+290 

-311 PWIPRTASAP
+311 PWIPRTAPA
-321 HTHPDYAHP
+321 PDYAHP

-363 LARVLVMLLF
+363 LARALVMLLF

-474 VHGAIAMLISSG
+474 VHGAIAL
-486 AIIGGDPIESRGA
+486 
-499 QLQMIARV
+499 
-507 AQRTPGAIPESA
+507 
-519 ARKLAP
+519 
-525 IFNIDQ
+525 
-531 MAQAYRS
+531 
-538 EDADPVKSSLLA
+538 
-550 DRRRWRLYLLTL
+550 
-562 LLPTVLVHGAIAM
+562 

-604 NPGAIPESAARP
+604 NPGAIPESAARK
-616 LAPIFNL
+616 LAPIFNI
-623 DQLAQAYLSEDADP
+623 DQMAQAYRSEDADP
-637 VNSSGIQSKKV
+637 VKSSGIQSKKV

-667 LEIVRAYPQTA
+667 LEIVRADPQTA
-678 FDALFAREI
+678 FDALFAKSYGYFDVFDPPYVPMSYYVDNDYVQQSNTWI
-687 IRLFRRVRPAIR
+687 KHYNH
-699 ADELLRG
+699 DWRG
-706 QRLRAAVQ
+706 GV
-714 HMDQTLQSRLA
+714 
-725 RRRGACGAPVEPD
+725 
-738 SGARLGHAR
+738 
-747 QFLRHAH
+747 AH
-754 VAHRGRRARAAPL
+754 VVRQWSRIPVLGWVTHGNFYVTLTLLIGA
-767 ARAELAY
+767 AELALRRWR
-774 AAPAVD
+774 ALSWHMPLLLLMGVMITAPANNFE
-780 GRHDHG
+780 RHMLPIAFVFGFMCIMFARDNRGGSWVHG
-786 AGEQF
+786 PARGTAHDSP
-791 RAPHAAD
+791 RA
-798 RVRLRI
+798 
-804 PVYHVRAR
+804 
-812 QPRRQLGARPG
+812 
-823 ARHSARFA
+823 
-831 PRITLGVAH
+831 
-840 AADRD
+840 
-845 RRVQHERVARVG
+845 
-857 RIPAGRLGGAF
+857 
-868 EPVAHGVGVDVEL
+868 
-881 FRRQFQ
+881 

>member
-1 MAFVA
+1 MDRDRLSHSPTPARARDAVAPAGPTAAAQTGTAPARVGAALCWLIAALACAWIAWCTAIGPLMRADAGLAAFRWTNGVAFVA

-24 AADSDTRTTASLGG
+24 AADSATRTTASLGG

-91 IWLVIAIGWLWIPTT
+91 IWLVLAIGWLWI
-106 LLVAYGA
+106 
-113 DILSQTREFA
+113 
-123 WAWNQWTGLEQ
+123 
-134 PYIGF
+134 
-139 FSFVPMDIY
+139 
-148 PTPTTLLVAY
+148 PTTLLVAY

-242 AALQWLFAGFCCALT
+242 AALQWLFAGFCCA
-257 DQHNIVLTVI
+257 
-267 YGASAALSRYLTGSN
+267 
-282 DAGFVVLA
+282 
-290 ALQWLFAGFCCA
+290 

-311 PWIPRTASAP
+311 PWIPRTAPA
-321 HTHPDYAHP
+321 PDYAHP

-363 LARVLVMLLF
+363 LARALVMLLF

-438 AKYAWYILM
+438 AKYAWYILL

-474 VHGAIAMLISSG
+474 VHGAIAL
-486 AIIGGDPIESRGA
+486 
-499 QLQMIARV
+499 
-507 AQRTPGAIPESA
+507 
-519 ARKLAP
+519 
-525 IFNIDQ
+525 
-531 MAQAYRS
+531 
-538 EDADPVKSSLLA
+538 
-550 DRRRWRLYLLTL
+550 
-562 LLPTVLVHGAIAM
+562 

-604 NPGAIPESAARP
+604 NPGAIPESAARK
-616 LAPIFNL
+616 LAPIFNI
-623 DQLAQAYLSEDADP
+623 DQMAQAYRSEDADP
-637 VNSSGIQSKKV
+637 VKSSGIQSKKV

-667 LEIVRAYPQTA
+667 LEIVRADPQTA
-678 FDALFAREI
+678 FDALFAKSYGYFDVFDPPYVPMSYYVDNDYVQQSNTWI
-687 IRLFRRVRPAIR
+687 KHYNH
-699 ADELLRG
+699 DWRG
-706 QRLRAAVQ
+706 GV
-714 HMDQTLQSRLA
+714 
-725 RRRGACGAPVEPD
+725 
-738 SGARLGHAR
+738 
-747 QFLRHAH
+747 AH
-754 VAHRGRRARAAPL
+754 VVRQWSRIPVLGWVTHGNFYVTLTLLIGA
-767 ARAELAY
+767 AELALRRWR
-774 AAPAVD
+774 ALSWHMPLLLLMGVMITAPANNFE
-780 GRHDHG
+780 RHMLPIAFVFGFMCIMFARDNRGGSWVHG
-786 AGEQF
+786 
-791 RAPHAAD
+791 P
-798 RVRLRI
+798 
-804 PVYHVRAR
+804 
-812 QPRRQLGARPG
+812 
-823 ARHSARFA
+823 
-831 PRITLGVAH
+831 
-840 AADRD
+840 
-845 RRVQHERVARVG
+845 ARVT
-857 RIPAGRLGGAF
+857 
-868 EPVAHGVGVDVEL
+868 AHDSP
-881 FRRQFQ
+881 RA

>member
-1 MAFVA
+1 MDRDHLSHSSTPSRARDAVAPAGPTAAAQTGTAPARVGAALCWLIAALACAWIAWCTAIGPLMRADAGLAAFRWTNGVAFVA

-24 AADSDTRTTASLGG
+24 AADSAIRTTASLGG
-38 AADSTAHLSDSAH
+38 AAD
-51 RTSAPAAHLAGRT
+51 PAAHLAGRT
-64 IALPPRTARFFAAA
+64 IALPPRAARFFAAA

-91 IWLVIAIGWLWIPTT
+91 IWLVLAIGWLWIPTT

-148 PTPTTLLVAY
+148 PT
-158 GADILSQTRE
+158 
-168 FAWAWNQWTGLEQP
+168 
-182 YIGFFSFV
+182 
-190 PMDIYPTAHY
+190 AHY
-200 MWSTDPTYLTDQHNI
+200 MWSTGPTY
-215 VLTVIYGASAAL
+215 
-227 SRYLTGSNDAGFVVL
+227 
-242 AALQWLFAGFCCALT
+242 LT

-330 ERLRTA
+330 ERLHT
-336 TPIDFAHPE
+336 TNPVDFAHPE
-345 RGPRIH
+345 RGLRAYTP
-351 TLTAHTPAPAGP
+351 TAEPARTPAPAGP
-363 LARVLVMLLF
+363 LARALVMLPF

-408 THRNAPARPQRTR
+408 THRNTPGRPQPTR

-438 AKYAWYILM
+438 AKYAWYIIM

-474 VHGAIAMLISSG
+474 VHGAIAL
-486 AIIGGDPIESRGA
+486 
-499 QLQMIARV
+499 
-507 AQRTPGAIPESA
+507 
-519 ARKLAP
+519 
-525 IFNIDQ
+525 
-531 MAQAYRS
+531 
-538 EDADPVKSSLLA
+538 
-550 DRRRWRLYLLTL
+550 
-562 LLPTVLVHGAIAM
+562 

-604 NPGAIPESAARP
+604 NPGAIPESAAKK
-616 LAPIFNL
+616 LAPIFNI
-623 DQLAQAYLSEDADP
+623 DQMAQAYRSEDADP
-637 VNSSGIQSKKV
+637 VKSSGIQSKKV

-667 LEIVRAYPQTA
+667 LEIVRADPQTA
-678 FDALFAREI
+678 FDALFAKSYGY
-687 IRLFRRVRPAIR
+687 FDVFDPPYVPMSYYV
-699 ADELLRG
+699 DNDYV
-706 QRLRAAVQ
+706 QRSNTWIKYYNHNWRYGV
-714 HMDQTLQSRLA
+714 
-725 RRRGACGAPVEPD
+725 
-738 SGARLGHAR
+738 
-747 QFLRHAH
+747 AH
-754 VAHRGRRARAAPL
+754 VVREWSRIPVLGWVTHGNFYVTLTLLIGA
-767 ARAELAY
+767 AELALRRWR
-774 AAPAVD
+774 ALSWHMPLLLLMGVMITAPANNFE
-780 GRHDHG
+780 RHMLPIAFVFGFLCITFARDNRGGSWVHG
-786 AGEQF
+786 PARGTAHDSP
-791 RAPHAAD
+791 RA
-798 RVRLRI
+798 
-804 PVYHVRAR
+804 
-812 QPRRQLGARPG
+812 
-823 ARHSARFA
+823 
-831 PRITLGVAH
+831 
-840 AADRD
+840 
-845 RRVQHERVARVG
+845 
-857 RIPAGRLGGAF
+857 
-868 EPVAHGVGVDVEL
+868 
-881 FRRQFQ
+881 

>member
-1 MAFVA
+1 MRADAGLAAFRWTNGVAFVA

-24 AADSDTRTTASLGG
+24 AADSATRTTASLGG
-38 AADSTAHLSDSAH
+38 AADSTAHLS
-51 RTSAPAAHLAGRT
+51 APAAHLAGRT
-64 IALPPRTARFFAAA
+64 IALPPRAARFFAAA

-91 IWLVIAIGWLWIPTT
+91 IWLVLAIGWLWI
-106 LLVAYGA
+106 
-113 DILSQTREFA
+113 
-123 WAWNQWTGLEQ
+123 
-134 PYIGF
+134 
-139 FSFVPMDIY
+139 
-148 PTPTTLLVAY
+148 PTTLLVAY

-242 AALQWLFAGFCCALT
+242 AALQWLFAGFCCA
-257 DQHNIVLTVI
+257 
-267 YGASAALSRYLTGSN
+267 
-282 DAGFVVLA
+282 
-290 ALQWLFAGFCCA
+290 

-311 PWIPRTASAP
+311 PWIPRTAPA
-321 HTHPDYAHP
+321 PDYAHP

-363 LARVLVMLLF
+363 LARALVMLLF

-438 AKYAWYILM
+438 AKYAWYILL

-474 VHGAIAMLISSG
+474 VHGAIAL
-486 AIIGGDPIESRGA
+486 
-499 QLQMIARV
+499 
-507 AQRTPGAIPESA
+507 
-519 ARKLAP
+519 
-525 IFNIDQ
+525 
-531 MAQAYRS
+531 
-538 EDADPVKSSLLA
+538 
-550 DRRRWRLYLLTL
+550 
-562 LLPTVLVHGAIAM
+562 

-604 NPGAIPESAARP
+604 NPGAIPESAARK
-616 LAPIFNL
+616 LAPIFNI
-623 DQLAQAYLSEDADP
+623 DQMAQAYRSEDADP
-637 VNSSGIQSKKV
+637 VKSSGIQSKKV

-667 LEIVRAYPQTA
+667 LEIVRADPQTA
-678 FDALFAREI
+678 FDALFAKSYGYFDVFDPPYVPMSYYVDNDYVQQSNTWI
-687 IRLFRRVRPAIR
+687 KHYNH
-699 ADELLRG
+699 DWRG
-706 QRLRAAVQ
+706 GV
-714 HMDQTLQSRLA
+714 
-725 RRRGACGAPVEPD
+725 
-738 SGARLGHAR
+738 
-747 QFLRHAH
+747 AH
-754 VAHRGRRARAAPL
+754 VVRQWSRIPVLGWVTHGNFYVTLTLLIGA
-767 ARAELAY
+767 AELALRRWR
-774 AAPAVD
+774 ALSWHMPLLLLMGVMITAPANNFE
-780 GRHDHG
+780 RHMLPIAFVFGFLCITFARDNRGGSWVHG
-786 AGEQF
+786 PARGTAHDSP
-791 RAPHAAD
+791 RA
-798 RVRLRI
+798 
-804 PVYHVRAR
+804 
-812 QPRRQLGARPG
+812 
-823 ARHSARFA
+823 
-831 PRITLGVAH
+831 
-840 AADRD
+840 
-845 RRVQHERVARVG
+845 
-857 RIPAGRLGGAF
+857 
-868 EPVAHGVGVDVEL
+868 
-881 FRRQFQ
+881 

>member
-1 MAFVA
+1 MDRDRLSHSPTPARARDAVAPAGPTAAAQTGTALARVGAALCWLIAALACAWIAWCTAIGPLMRADAGLAAFRWTNGVAFVA

-24 AADSDTRTTASLGG
+24 AADSATRTTASLGG
-38 AADSTAHLSDSAH
+38 AADSTAHLS
-51 RTSAPAAHLAGRT
+51 APAAHLAGRT
-64 IALPPRTARFFAAA
+64 IALPPRAARFFAAA

-91 IWLVIAIGWLWIPTT
+91 IWLVLAIGWLWI
-106 LLVAYGA
+106 
-113 DILSQTREFA
+113 
-123 WAWNQWTGLEQ
+123 
-134 PYIGF
+134 
-139 FSFVPMDIY
+139 
-148 PTPTTLLVAY
+148 PTTLLVAY

-242 AALQWLFAGFCCALT
+242 AALQWLFAGFCCA
-257 DQHNIVLTVI
+257 
-267 YGASAALSRYLTGSN
+267 
-282 DAGFVVLA
+282 
-290 ALQWLFAGFCCA
+290 

-311 PWIPRTASAP
+311 PWIPRTAPA
-321 HTHPDYAHP
+321 PDYAHP

-363 LARVLVMLLF
+363 LARALVMLLF

-438 AKYAWYILM
+438 AKYAWYILL

-474 VHGAIAMLISSG
+474 VHGAIAL
-486 AIIGGDPIESRGA
+486 
-499 QLQMIARV
+499 
-507 AQRTPGAIPESA
+507 
-519 ARKLAP
+519 
-525 IFNIDQ
+525 
-531 MAQAYRS
+531 
-538 EDADPVKSSLLA
+538 
-550 DRRRWRLYLLTL
+550 
-562 LLPTVLVHGAIAM
+562 

-604 NPGAIPESAARP
+604 NPGAIPESAARK
-616 LAPIFNL
+616 LAPIFNI
-623 DQLAQAYLSEDADP
+623 DQMAQAYRSEDADP
-637 VNSSGIQSKKV
+637 VKSSGIQSKKV

-667 LEIVRAYPQTA
+667 LEIVRADPQTA
-678 FDALFAREI
+678 FDALFAKSYGYFDVFDPPYVPMSYYVDNDYVQQSNTWI
-687 IRLFRRVRPAIR
+687 KHYNH
-699 ADELLRG
+699 DWRG
-706 QRLRAAVQ
+706 GV
-714 HMDQTLQSRLA
+714 
-725 RRRGACGAPVEPD
+725 
-738 SGARLGHAR
+738 
-747 QFLRHAH
+747 AH
-754 VAHRGRRARAAPL
+754 VVRQWSRIPVLGWVTHGNFYVTLTLLIGA
-767 ARAELAY
+767 AELALRRWR
-774 AAPAVD
+774 ALSWHMPLLLLMGVMITAPANNFE
-780 GRHDHG
+780 RHMLPIAFVFGFLCITFARDNRGGSWVHG
-786 AGEQF
+786 PARGTAHDSP
-791 RAPHAAD
+791 RA
-798 RVRLRI
+798 
-804 PVYHVRAR
+804 
-812 QPRRQLGARPG
+812 
-823 ARHSARFA
+823 
-831 PRITLGVAH
+831 
-840 AADRD
+840 
-845 RRVQHERVARVG
+845 
-857 RIPAGRLGGAF
+857 
-868 EPVAHGVGVDVEL
+868 
-881 FRRQFQ
+881 